1 MLLFIGASIWALIL
15 KFNEGID
22 LDSTPLPVIAAM
34 FFTVSVQIAMMGL
47 LADMLMRTYYESQ
60 DKKIYTVE
68 KRLNFNQAQYASL

>member
-1 MLLFIGASIWALIL
+1 
-15 KFNEGID
+15 
-22 LDSTPLPVIAAM
+22 M

>member
-1 MLLFIGASIWALIL
+1 VL
-15 KFNEGID
+15 KISEGVD

-68 KRLNFNQAQYASL
+68 KKLNFQSMEYASL